1 MIRFTAP
8 WVLGAL
14 GLLLGPLLIHLL
26 QRRQVRRRVVPT
38 VRFVPHDT
46 HSSLRPRTP
55 DDVWLLLIRM
65 AVLAAAVC
73 ALAGPIV
80 VTAGRQAAWDARV
93 VRAVLVDTS
102 SSATTTSSGDE
113 LARRELESAAA
124 GVRISSERLGDGL
137 RRATNWFKTAPPG
150 RHEIVVLSDFQ
161 RGALDRADL
170 RHVPAAVGLRFVTTG
185 SPAPE
190 SIVAAGS
197 EFYDGVPYTRSV
209 SVDGPSATLS
219 LTRIDA
225 AVPIIRFEGTTPEL
239 AARLERIVRRAGV
252 VFPNPPPNIVVRF
265 GESRSE
271 AAALEASGAATP
283 ADAAALRLLQDD
295 ALRGIAF
302 SATTNNGALVVTT
315 AVEASSLE
323 AAALVRAA
331 IASWWDPA
339 AHAEAE
345 PLALSEDVLQG
356 WSRQPGP
363 ADPSAWRHVH
373 RTDARWF
380 WALALFGLC
389 AEWMI
394 RRRAPADVGE
404 SHAHAA

>member
-1 MIRFTAP
+1 MIRFTTP

-38 VRFVPHDT
+38 VRFVPAVT
-46 HSSLRPRTP
+46 HSSLHPRTP

-65 AVLAAAVC
+65 AVIAAAVL

-102 SSATTTSSGDE
+102 SSATTTSGDE
-113 LARRELESAAA
+113 LARREMESAAA
-124 GVRISSERLGDGL
+124 GVRISSERLDDGL
-137 RRATNWFKTAPPG
+137 TRATNWLKTAPPG

-161 RGALDRADL
+161 RGALDGADL
-170 RHVPAAVGLRFVTTG
+170 RHVPSAVGLRFVTTG
-185 SPAPE
+185 PPVPE
-190 SIVAAGS
+190 SLGAAGS
-197 EFYDGVPYTRSV
+197 EFYDGVLYTRSV
-209 SVDGPSATLS
+209 RVDGPSATLA
-219 LTRIDA
+219 LTRSNA

-239 AARLERIVRRAGV
+239 AARLERIVRGAGV

-265 GESRSE
+265 ADRRSE
-271 AAALEASGAATP
+271 REPSGAATP
-283 ADAAALRLLQDD
+283 ADATALRLLQDD

-345 PLALSEDVLQG
+345 PLALSEDVLQQ

-363 ADPSAWRHVH
+363 ADPSAWRHVD

-394 RRRAPADVGE
+394 RRRAPADVRE